1 MRATVASSGER
12 ASGWIPIVGLALL
25 ACGGAD
31 PAGPSVD
38 PSAHLPAETILA
50 AGNVASCGSTND
62 EATASLLD
70 SLAGTIFALGDNAF
84 PDGSAQAYA
93 NCYAPS
99 WGRHLARTRAV
110 LGNREYRT
118 GAPTA
123 AFDYFGDRVGPRDL
137 GYYSLDLGNWHIIVL
152 NVSDSVPFV
161 AGSAQSKW
169 LARDLAASRKLCT
182 LAMWHKPRFF
192 SSNIPGWT
200 SNVSMIGLWNQ
211 LYAGGV
217 DVVLNGQQHQY
228 ERLRPMTPAG
238 APAGGRGIRQFSVGT
253 GGESSEMPIAIAAG
267 SEALSDAFGVLKLT
281 LDDGTYNW
289 EFVPTVPGQF
299 TDTGADTCH

>member
-1 MRATVASSGER
+1 MRRMLDVTRVRSWTLMAS
-12 ASGWIPIVGLALL
+12 VGFALM
-25 ACGGAD
+25 ACGGGD
-31 PAGPSVD
+31 SAGPSFD
-38 PSAHLPAETILA
+38 PSAHIPPEIILA

-70 SLAGTIFALGDNAF
+70 SLPGTIFALGDNAF
-84 PDGSAQAYA
+84 PDGSALAYT
-93 NCYAPS
+93 NCYGPS
-99 WGRHLARTRAV
+99 WGRHLGRTRAV
-110 LGNREYRT
+110 LGNREYGT

-152 NVSDSVPFV
+152 NVSDSMAFLP
-161 AGSAQSKW
+161 GSAQSRW
-169 LARDLAASRKLCT
+169 LEMDLATSKSLCT

-200 SNVSMIGLWNQ
+200 SNASIVGLWDQ
-211 LYAGGV
+211 LYAAGV

-228 ERLRPMTPAG
+228 ERLHPMSPTG
-238 APAGGRGIRQFSVGT
+238 AADSRRGIRQFSVGT
-253 GGESSEMPIAIAAG
+253 GGESSEMPIAISAG

-281 LDDGTYNW
+281 LDDGTYSW
-289 EFVPTVPGQF
+289 EFVPTVAGQF
-299 TDTGADTCH
+299 TDTGIGTCH

>member
-1 MRATVASSGER
+1 VRTLGWELT
-12 ASGWIPIVGLALL
+12 SGWAPVAVLLL
-25 ACGGAD
+25 AACGSGD
-31 PAGPSVD
+31 SAGPS
-38 PSAHLPAETILA
+38 PEHLSDLPPETVLA
-50 AGNVASCGSTND
+50 ASNIASCSSTDD

-70 SLAGTIFALGDNAF
+70 TLPGTIFALGDNAF

-99 WGRHLARTRAV
+99 WGRHLTRTRAV
-110 LGNREYRT
+110 LGNREYGT

-137 GYYSLDLGNWHIIVL
+137 GYYSMDLGNWHIIVL

-169 LARDLAASRKLCT
+169 LAKDLAASRKLCT

-192 SSNIPGWT
+192 SSNITGWT
-200 SNVSMIGLWNQ
+200 NTASTLAIWNQ
-211 LYAGGV
+211 LYVGGV

-228 ERLRPMTPAG
+228 ERMRPMTPMG
-238 APAGGRGIRQFSVGT
+238 ATDDSRGIRQFSVGT
-253 GGESSEMPIAIAAG
+253 GGESAEMPVAIAAG
-267 SEALSDAFGVLKLT
+267 SEALSDAFGILKLT
-281 LDDGTYNW
+281 LDDRSYTW
-289 EFVPTVPGQF
+289 EFVPTAPGQF
-299 TDTGADTCH
+299 ADTGSGTCH

>member
-1 MRATVASSGER
+1 MRAALVC
-12 ASGWIPIVGLALL
+12 LALA

-31 PAGPSVD
+31 STGPALE
-38 PSAHLPAETILA
+38 PSAHLPPETILA
-50 AGNVASCGSTND
+50 ASNIASCGSPND

-70 SLAGTIFALGDNAF
+70 SIPGTVFAVGDNAF
-84 PDGSAQAYA
+84 PDGSVTAYT

-99 WGRHLARTRAV
+99 WGRHLARTYAV
-110 LGNREYRT
+110 LGNREYASGT
-118 GAPTA
+118 STP
-123 AFDYFGDRVGPRDL
+123 AFDFFGDRLGPRGL
-137 GYYSLDLGNWHIIVL
+137 GYYSLNLGNWHIIVL
-152 NVSDSVPFV
+152 NVSDSAAFT

-169 LARDLAASRKLCT
+169 LAADMAANRKLCN

-200 SNVSMIGLWNQ
+200 SNASMLGLWKQ

-217 DVVLNGQQHQY
+217 DVVLNGQQHHY
-228 ERLRPMTPAG
+228 ERLHPMTPTG
-238 APAGGRGIRQFSVGT
+238 ATNDAKGIRQFNVGT

-281 LDDGTYNW
+281 LADGTYTW
-289 EFVPTVPGQF
+289 EFVPTIPGQF
-299 TDTGADTCH
+299 SDVGTGTCH